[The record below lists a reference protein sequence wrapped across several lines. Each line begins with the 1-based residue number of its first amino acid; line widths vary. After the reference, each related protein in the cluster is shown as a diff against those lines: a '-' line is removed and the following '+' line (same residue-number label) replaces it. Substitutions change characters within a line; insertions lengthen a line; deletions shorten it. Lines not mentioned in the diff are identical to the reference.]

1 MKAVQPTSATAN
13 NTAAPWHALATR
25 AVVRQLSTD
34 PKRGLELPKSVFAE
48 VEV

>member
-1 MKAVQPTSATAN
+1 MKAVQNTSTTAN
-13 NTAAPWHALATR
+13 NTAPWHALATR

>member
-1 MKAVQPTSATAN
+1 MKAVQTTRCDSEQHRTL
-13 NTAAPWHALATR
+13 HALATG